1 MGRIMIKQI
10 KYEGDKY
17 YYFNNSFNN
26 GLNILLGENGS
37 GKSTFTYLI
46 VYALGG
52 KVPYFEQDSK
62 EPISVI
68 LDDTN
73 NYVEM
78 TLMINNKVYVLN
90 RKIGSNYISIYDKS
104 KEEYV
109 SLNLNRNGYFYEKEG
124 IIFSDWL
131 LNNIGINLIEINQNS
146 TTHRVNFDDLMRLM
160 YYDQKTE
167 NEKIIS
173 EFAINTSNFYKNG
186 IVMRRTIFE
195 ILISEFFKEYYDTY
209 FYLKEILKDK
219 EEKIQKKNTIVE
231 LIQNLSENIGYTN
244 DDKVLCK
251 LEKSKK
257 ELSRLINIRK
267 DINSENS
274 FEDSVIFRL
283 TELQKETVSLITEK
297 NSLKR
302 YIEEI
307 NEDLNKALI
316 VRENLKND
324 IRHLEKILFTSQYI
338 NIINEGKCPFC
349 QEDLHIGDKKCI
361 CGSDKYLD
369 YQRFIYSDKE
379 YTNIMK
385 SKIKGLKTANE
396 SIEYCEKEKQNM
408 INRYKELEEQIY
420 RNMYNIKQITEGAN
434 LNMNTAALDEIT
446 ENIIRLK
453 EEISGLEILK
463 EKYDEL
469 AEVSR
474 EIENVDQLIETYK
487 KKLDELEEEKQR
499 KIENNLIE
507 FEEIYEKYLRSY
519 YKEDIINKIS
529 LDRNYMPIIGMY
541 KEQSFNVPKRLFYY
555 LSLLKLSIDK
565 HINFPRFLIIDTLKS
580 EGIDLEN
587 LKKITSYFNEFNNV
601 ECQIILT
608 SGYEEHIKEFDK
620 YVIERLTDSNKL
632 LKKK

>member
-1 MGRIMIKQI
+1 MIKEI

-17 YYFNNSFNN
+17 YYLNNSFNN
-26 GLNILLGENGS
+26 GLNIVLGENGN

-46 VYALGG
+46 IYALGG
-52 KVPYFEQDSK
+52 KVPYFEHGSK

-68 LDDTN
+68 IDDTN

-78 TLMINNKVYVLN
+78 TLMINDEVYILN
-90 RKIGSNYISIYDKS
+90 RKIGSNYISIYNKI
-104 KEEYV
+104 KEKYV
-109 SLNLNRNGYFYEKEG
+109 SLSLNRNGYFYEKEG
-124 IIFSDWL
+124 IIFSDWIF
-131 LNNIGINLIEINQNS
+131 NKVGINLVEINQNS
-146 TTHRVNFDDLMRLM
+146 STHRVNFDDLMRLM

-167 NEKIIS
+167 NEKIMS

-186 IVMRRTIFE
+186 IVMKRTIFE
-195 ILISEFFKEYYDTY
+195 ILISDFFKEYYDTY
-209 FYLKEILKDK
+209 FNLKEILKTK
-219 EEKIQKKNTIVE
+219 EEKVQRKNAIE
-231 LIQNLSENIGYTN
+231 ALIQNISKNIGCAN
-244 DDKVLCK
+244 DDKLFNK
-251 LEKSKK
+251 LEKGKK
-257 ELSRLINIRK
+257 ELSRLINIRE
-267 DINSENS
+267 DINSESS

-297 NSLKR
+297 NSLKQL
-302 YIEEI
+302 IEDV

-324 IRHLEKILFTSQYI
+324 IKHLEKILFTSQYI

-349 QEDLHIGDKKCI
+349 QEDLHIEDRKCI

-396 SIEYCEKEKQNM
+396 SIEYCETEKQNM
-408 INRYKELEEQIY
+408 VNRYEELEEQIHK
-420 RNMYNIKQITEGAN
+420 NMYSIKQITEGAN
-434 LNMNTAALDEIT
+434 LNINSAALDEIT
-446 ENIIRLK
+446 ENIIKIK
-453 EEISGLEILK
+453 EEVSGLEILK

-474 EIENVDQLIETYK
+474 EIENVEKLIETRK

-499 KIENNLIE
+499 KIEDNLIE
-507 FEEIYEKYLRSY
+507 FEKIYENYLESF
-519 YKEDIINKIS
+519 YKDDVINKIS
-529 LDRNYMPIIGMY
+529 LDRNYMPIIGVY

-555 LSLLKLSIDK
+555 LSLLKLSLDK
-565 HINFPRFLIIDTLKS
+565 DINFPRFLIIDTLKS
-580 EGIDLEN
+580 EGIDIEK
-587 LKKITSYFNEFNNV
+587 LKKITSYFNEFSGM
-601 ECQIILT
+601 ECQVILT

-620 YVIERLTDSNKL
+620 YVIERLTDNSKL
-632 LKKK
+632 LKEKLK

>member
-1 MGRIMIKQI
+1 
-10 KYEGDKY
+10 
-17 YYFNNSFNN
+17 
-26 GLNILLGENGS
+26 
-37 GKSTFTYLI
+37 
-46 VYALGG
+46 
-52 KVPYFEQDSK
+52 
-62 EPISVI
+62 
-68 LDDTN
+68 
-73 NYVEM
+73 
-78 TLMINNKVYVLN
+78 MINNKVYVLN

-104 KEEYV
+104 KEEYI
-109 SLNLNRNGYFYEKEG
+109 SLNLNRTGYFYEKEG
-124 IIFSDWL
+124 RTFSDWIL
-131 LNNIGINLIEINQNS
+131 DNIGINLVEINQHS

-219 EEKIQKKNTIVE
+219 EEKVQKKNAIVE
-231 LIQNLSENIGYTN
+231 LIQNLSRNIGYTS
-244 DDKVLCK
+244 DDKVLNK

-274 FEDSVIFRL
+274 FEDSVVFRL

-297 NSLKR
+297 NSLKG

-324 IRHLEKILFTSQYI
+324 IKHLEKILFTSQYI

-349 QEDLHIGDKKCI
+349 QEDLHIDNKKCI

-385 SKIKGLKTANE
+385 SKIRGLKTANE

-474 EIENVDQLIETYK
+474 DIENVDQLIETYK

-507 FEEIYEKYLRSY
+507 FEEIYEKYLKSY
-519 YKEDIINKIS
+519 YKGDIVNKIS
-529 LDRNYMPIIGMY
+529 LDRNYMPIIGVY
-541 KEQSFNVPKRLFYY
+541 KEQSFNVPKRFFYY

-580 EGIDLEN
+580 EGIDIEN
-587 LKKITSYFNEFNNV
+587 LKKITSYFNEFKDV

>member
-17 YYFNNSFNN
+17 YYFNNNFNN
-26 GLNILLGENGS
+26 GLNILLGENAN

-46 VYALGG
+46 IYALGG
-52 KVPYFEQDSK
+52 KVPYFEKDCK
-62 EPISVI
+62 EPISAI

-73 NYVEM
+73 NYVEL

-104 KEEYV
+104 KEEYI
-109 SLNLNRNGYFYEKEG
+109 SLNLNRTGYFYEKEG
-124 IIFSDWL
+124 RTFSDWIL
-131 LNNIGINLIEINQNS
+131 DNIGINLVEINQHS

-219 EEKIQKKNTIVE
+219 EEKVQKKNAIVE
-231 LIQNLSENIGYTN
+231 LIQNLSRNIGYTS
-244 DDKVLCK
+244 DDKVLNK

-274 FEDSVIFRL
+274 FEDSVVFRL

-297 NSLKR
+297 NSLKG

-324 IRHLEKILFTSQYI
+324 IKHLEKILFTSQYI

-349 QEDLHIGDKKCI
+349 QEDLHIDNKKCI

-385 SKIKGLKTANE
+385 SKIRGLKTANE

-474 EIENVDQLIETYK
+474 DIENVDQLIETYK

-507 FEEIYEKYLRSY
+507 FEEIYEKYLKSY
-519 YKEDIINKIS
+519 YKGDIVNKIS
-529 LDRNYMPIIGMY
+529 LDRNYMPIIGVY
-541 KEQSFNVPKRLFYY
+541 KEQSFNVPKRFFYY

-580 EGIDLEN
+580 EGIDIEN
-587 LKKITSYFNEFNNV
+587 LKKITSYFNEFKDV